1 MENLLKV
8 LTRRETVELV
18 GLSERTWERLETV
31 GDIPI
36 KTRLSEGRVGFRLDH
51 IKEWL
56 DARREMHS
64 ARELIDDNWKTV
76 GAAASKIVE
85 RPR

>member
-18 GLSERTWERLETV
+18 GLSEKTWERLETV

-51 IKEWL
+51 IKELRL
-56 DARREMHS
+56 DARREMQS
-64 ARELIDDNWKTV
+64 ARELIDDN
-76 GAAASKIVE
+76 
-85 RPR
+85 